1 MTSKF
6 EALNGSFVIEG
17 GAKVTADSQTRS
29 ALWSFYP
36 LAVSGSE
43 TVVMLKGAKGAVE
56 DSEEAVL
63 SLSDGLVLGLPEGAH
78 CGIVDVLVEEEEDM
92 WIPYG
97 YILDANDNNIT
108 DEWII
113 IASEDYIT
121 GINDLKDSKNLND
134 LNDSTYNLAGQ
145 RVGSGYK
152 GIVIEGGKKLLKK

>member
-1 MTSKF
+1 M
-6 EALNGSFVIEG
+6 
-17 GAKVTADSQTRS
+17 TADSQTRS

-56 DSEEAVL
+56 IYGADSEEAVL

-78 CGIVDVLVEEEEDM
+78 CGIVDVLVEEDM

-108 DEWII
+108 DQWVI

-121 GINDLKDSKNLND
+121 GIASPESSPEGKDLGTFNLSGQKVGKD
-134 LNDSTYNLAGQ
+134 
-145 RVGSGYK
+145 YK
-152 GIVIEGGKKLLKK
+152 GIVIQGGRKLLKK